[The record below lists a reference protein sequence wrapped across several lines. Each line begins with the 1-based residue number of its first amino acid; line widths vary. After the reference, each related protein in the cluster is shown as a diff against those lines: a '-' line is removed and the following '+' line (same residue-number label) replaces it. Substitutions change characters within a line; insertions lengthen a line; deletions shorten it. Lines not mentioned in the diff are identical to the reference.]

1 MQISDEMKA
10 LEALAR
16 AYDHE
21 EAACMGEPS
30 PWVSADSEG
39 DDEWKAERIVAA
51 RAGLD
56 AYRSALSLPVQPVAW
71 EGMDTAP
78 KNGTMLRLLIQR
90 GDVDRGAWA
99 SFEDSLDPYE
109 TIGFNALSDTLE
121 DEWQFAG
128 WDWVHDCFTDG
139 AGYPVG
145 WLPLTTPP
153 VPPTKG
159 PEDDLPEGWEG
170 SADAM
175 VWAKAYRYFVL
186 KNNLTMSEA
195 IDPDY
200 MVGWFANYWAAIPRD
215 RLEPSAED
223 DLIAA
228 REAYAVFEDRCG
240 FLTFAQEIR
249 AGLHDDKS
257 AVQSA
262 LLALRSR
269 PASALPVVGDL
280 KWDETEP
287 SWHTTT
293 TPFGCGYEVRISEKG
308 TVRYRRTGRMF
319 ETFDGTFE
327 AAKAAAQADF
337 EARIL
342 AALTPSVQP

>member
-71 EGMDTAP
+71 PGGFFKLGGD
-78 KNGTMLRLLIQR
+78 NRLREC
-90 GDVDRGAWA
+90 A
-99 SFEDSLDPYE
+99 SDGCHQHVSIRVERS
-109 TIGFNALSDTLE
+109 GVGSDHCEPCARKIADL
-121 DEWQFAG
+121 
-128 WDWVHDCFTDG
+128 
-139 AGYPVG
+139 
-145 WLPLTTPP
+145 LTTPP

-159 PEDDLPEGWEG
+159 PEDDL
-170 SADAM
+170 
-175 VWAKAYRYFVL
+175 
-186 KNNLTMSEA
+186 
-195 IDPDY
+195 
-200 MVGWFANYWAAIPRD
+200 
-215 RLEPSAED
+215 
-223 DLIAA
+223 IAA
-228 REAYAVFEDRCG
+228 LEKRAKWHKCSCPEPCDDYGVFPGGC
-240 FLTFAQEIR
+240 
-249 AGLHDDKS
+249 AGLYREDYLS
-257 AVQSA
+257 

>member
-56 AYRSALSLPVQPVAW
+56 AYRSALSLPVQPDPPEPFAYCCSSFDIDACDCVNKNHS
-71 EGMDTAP
+71 TAIRST
-78 KNGTMLRLLIQR
+78 GRT
-90 GDVDRGAWA
+90 
-99 SFEDSLDPYE
+99 
-109 TIGFNALSDTLE
+109 
-121 DEWQFAG
+121 
-128 WDWVHDCFTDG
+128 
-139 AGYPVG
+139 
-145 WLPLTTPP
+145 TTPP
-153 VPPTKG
+153 VQPTKG
-159 PEDDLPEGWEG
+159 Q
-170 SADAM
+170 
-175 VWAKAYRYFVL
+175 
-186 KNNLTMSEA
+186 
-195 IDPDY
+195 
-200 MVGWFANYWAAIPRD
+200 
-215 RLEPSAED
+215 ED

-228 REAYAVFEDRCG
+228 REAAHAAVLASVSEVTKEYMDRYLEG
-240 FLTFAQEIR
+240 KADNTRE
-249 AGLHDDKS
+249 
-257 AVQSA
+257 VQSA

>member
-30 PWVSADSEG
+30 PWVSADSGG

-71 EGMDTAP
+71 PGGFFKLGGD
-78 KNGTMLRLLIQR
+78 NRLREC
-90 GDVDRGAWA
+90 A
-99 SFEDSLDPYE
+99 SDGCHQHVSIRVERS
-109 TIGFNALSDTLE
+109 GVGSDYCEPCARKIADL
-121 DEWQFAG
+121 
-128 WDWVHDCFTDG
+128 
-139 AGYPVG
+139 
-145 WLPLTTPP
+145 LTTPP

-195 IDPDY
+195 IDPGY
-200 MVGWFANYWAAIPRD
+200 MVGWFANYWAAITRD
-215 RLEPSAED
+215 RLD
-223 DLIAA
+223 
-228 REAYAVFEDRCG
+228 
-240 FLTFAQEIR
+240 
-249 AGLHDDKS
+249 GL
-257 AVQSA
+257 
-262 LLALRSR
+262 
-269 PASALPVVGDL
+269 P
-280 KWDETEP
+280 
-287 SWHTTT
+287 
-293 TPFGCGYEVRISEKG
+293 
-308 TVRYRRTGRMF
+308 
-319 ETFDGTFE
+319 
-327 AAKAAAQADF
+327 
-337 EARIL
+337 
-342 AALTPSVQP
+342 